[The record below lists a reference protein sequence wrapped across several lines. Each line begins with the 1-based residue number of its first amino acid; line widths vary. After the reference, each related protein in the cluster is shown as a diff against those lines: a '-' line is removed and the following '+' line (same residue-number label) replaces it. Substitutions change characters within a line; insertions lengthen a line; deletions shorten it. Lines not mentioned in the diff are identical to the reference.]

1 MLRLGWFS
9 TGHGEGSRG
18 LLRLVHDQ
26 IASGELPASIQF
38 VFCNRDPGEDEGGDQ
53 FQTLVRSYG
62 VPLVTF
68 SSQRYRRQQGAKTF
82 EQVRADYDQ
91 EVIKRLEGFQPD
103 LVVLAGYMLFTAAEM
118 CHKFTMINLHP
129 APPGGPV
136 GTWQAVIWQLIGEQ
150 AKEAGAQ
157 IQRATMDWDRGPVLT
172 YCTFPIRG
180 QGFDRLWEQAA
191 GRSVDELKAAHGEEL
206 PLFQRIREEGV
217 KREQPLL
224 VETIRAFA
232 LGKVK
237 VTGRQ
242 VTDAQGQPISA
253 YCLNDEIEGWLRR
266 KAGGAG

>member
-1 MLRLGWFS
+1 MLKLGWFS

-18 LLRLVHDQ
+18 LLRLAHDQ
-26 IASGELPASIQF
+26 IAGGDMAATIQF

-53 FQTLVRSYG
+53 FHALVKSYG
-62 VPLVTF
+62 LPLITL
-68 SSQRYRRQQGAKTF
+68 SSQGFRRERGARRF
-82 EQVRADYDQ
+82 DEVRADYDQ
-91 EVIKRLEGFQPD
+91 EVIKRLGGFQPD
-103 LVVLAGYMLFTAAEM
+103 LVVLAGYMLFTAEEL
-118 CHKFTMINLHP
+118 CNKFTMINLHP

-136 GTWQAVIWQLIGEQ
+136 GTWQAVIWHLIEQQ

-180 QGFDRLWEQAA
+180 PVFDPLWEQAA
-191 GRSVDELKAAHGEEL
+191 GRTVDELKAAFGEEL
-206 PLFQRIREEGV
+206 PLFQRIRGEGV

-237 VTGRQ
+237 VAGRQ
-242 VTDAQGQPISA
+242 VTDAQGLPISG
-253 YCLNDEIEGWLRR
+253 YCLNDEIEAWLRQQ
-266 KAGGAG
+266 